1 MSFTHRVTDS
11 YTPGDSA
18 SIVSTRSLTGDNQQ
32 AWEVAVAAETNDVQV
47 LANVDLTYLKAVH
60 ITSDQDVTLET
71 NSSSAAD
78 DTIALKANNALIW
91 AHDSYFANPFSVDIS
106 ALYFSNAGATAAT
119 VKIWILTDSTP

>member
-1 MSFTHRVTDS
+1 MSFTHRITSS
-11 YTPGDSA
+11 YTPGDAA
-18 SIVSTRSLTGDNQQ
+18 SVVTTRSITADNQQ
-32 AWEVAVAAETNDVQV
+32 AWEVAVAGETDDVQV

-91 AHDSYFANPFSVDIS
+91 AADSYHANPFSVDIT
-106 ALYFSNAGATAAT
+106 ALYFSNAGTTAAT

>member
-1 MSFTHRVTDS
+1 MAFSHRITTS
-11 YTPGDSA
+11 YTPGEAA
-18 SIVSTRSLTGDNQQ
+18 SVVSTRTLTGDNQQ

-78 DTIALKANNALIW
+78 DTIALKANNALVW